1 MDFNDDPRRYR
12 IEPMHEFM
20 LQWSAWGRHHPVR
33 VESMTYRI
41 MCWIEAHAKRD
52 RDIEDGIVR
61 GEPIHIVDEDRERI
75 AWKVEYLLTRPHI
88 WEGHER
94 ERRVLISYYRD
105 ARPSMPIGKIAN
117 QLLDCRPWQVEE
129 TVKKALLYF
138 SYWWRNEE

>member
-1 MDFNDDPRRYR
+1 MNFNDDPRRYR

-52 RDIEDGIVR
+52 RDIEEGIVR
-61 GEPIHIVDEDRERI
+61 GEPVHIVDEDRERI

-105 ARPSMPIGKIAN
+105 ARPSMPIGKIAHKF
-117 QLLDCRPWQVEE
+117 LDCEPWMVEE